1 MIARRLL
8 LLAASLLP
16 SQVLAEALTA
26 AQAAQR
32 VGETVTVEFRVRGTG
47 ANAAGYEELYS
58 EASWLHPDAF
68 FIRLPAGTEV
78 ARYAGRSIRVTGQVV
93 SNDHQ
98 PMFKRVDHTAVLC
111 DQCFKKLG
119 VPIHE
124 AAL

>member
-1 MIARRLL
+1 MKVTGHCDGQGCTSKSEIDVSAGK
-8 LLAASLLP
+8 P
-16 SQVLAEALTA
+16 P
-26 AQAAQR
+26 
-32 VGETVTVEFRVRGTG
+32 GWWTV
-47 ANAAGYEELYS
+47 
-58 EASWLHPDAF
+58 
-68 FIRLPAGTEV
+68 
-78 ARYAGRSIRVTGQVV
+78 RVTGQVV